1 MKKNIYSTLLISL
14 LLILSGC
21 EKKLK
26 QAEVI
31 VVEPVRHYYPVIQG
45 DIMNVTYEIENISD
59 NPLFIRE
66 IQTTC
71 GCILPRDELPLVIL
85 PHKRG
90 SINMAF
96 NSIKNTG
103 YALHYI
109 WCYGNFKDSTYVELQ
124 FDTNV
129 VPPADFSRDYEELWQ
144 HQKSSPVTVNNFV
157 DGLSHQK
164 GYYTDN

>member
-1 MKKNIYSTLLISL
+1 MMKKNIYSTLLISL

-31 VVEPVRHYYPVIQG
+31 VVDPVRHYYPVIQG

-103 YALHYI
+103 MRPI
-109 WCYGNFKDSTYVELQ
+109 MGN
-124 FDTNV
+124 
-129 VPPADFSRDYEELWQ
+129 RR
-144 HQKSSPVTVNNFV
+144 
-157 DGLSHQK
+157 
-164 GYYTDN
+164 